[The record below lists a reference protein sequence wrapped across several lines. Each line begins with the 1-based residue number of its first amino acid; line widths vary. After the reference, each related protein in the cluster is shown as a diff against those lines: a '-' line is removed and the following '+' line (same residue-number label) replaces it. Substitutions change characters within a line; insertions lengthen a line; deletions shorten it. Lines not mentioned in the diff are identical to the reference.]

1 MLRTLSLKFRT
12 HTNEEAVDA
21 TQIAIK
27 NALASKQAVVKVVH
41 GYGSEGMGGSNKSF
55 IHSFLEKA
63 RNNGSIKDFIPGE
76 RLSRADL
83 NDLSRRFSGYKNDFL
98 QLQRDCGNQGITLII
113 IR

>member
-21 TQIAIK
+21 TKIAIK

-41 GYGSEGMGGSNKSF
+41 GYGSDGIGGSNKSA
-55 IHSFLEKA
+55 IQDYLTLA
-63 RNNGSIKDFIPGE
+63 VNDLSIKTFIPGE
-76 RLSRADL
+76 KLRRADL

-113 IR
+113 LR